1 MEKRYKIII
10 LLLVIIVVILSGIII
25 FLVTRPVSS
34 PEIKLTNDTVVK
46 TESSTNT
53 TKSQSINIL
62 GKYTASFDNSAV
74 KLTKNDKGEV
84 IEISNILG
92 DTSKGLVISPQGLV
106 TNYVSVPVT
115 INFYNEEPKYP
126 SEDLGFFKQPD
137 TSKIVIDGNEYVM
150 TWYSNGEGASYGED
164 GISLG
169 EDLIKNCPHIKY
181 YATGNGEIKKYLNL
195 SNSVYVE
202 ISFNEYSELNSKSCI
217 LTDNLVTEK
226 TLELV
231 DKILKSMKK
240 I

>member
-92 DTSKGLVISPQGLV
+92 DTSKGLVTSPQGLV
-106 TNYVSVPVT
+106 TDYV
-115 INFYNEEPKYP
+115 
-126 SEDLGFFKQPD
+126 
-137 TSKIVIDGNEYVM
+137 
-150 TWYSNGEGASYGED
+150 
-164 GISLG
+164 
-169 EDLIKNCPHIKY
+169 
-181 YATGNGEIKKYLNL
+181 
-195 SNSVYVE
+195 
-202 ISFNEYSELNSKSCI
+202 
-217 LTDNLVTEK
+217 
-226 TLELV
+226 
-231 DKILKSMKK
+231 
-240 I
+240 